1 MSAPTPEMI
10 ALARRVADEACE
22 PIRAPRHSSPWEAAY
37 RATLAMA
44 LEITERAAKMV
55 EWAHMVPP
63 DGGSPTPEECDLV
76 QSIATALRRFEHVG
90 REG

>member
-1 MSAPTPEMI
+1 MTPTPEMI

-44 LEITERAAKMV
+44 LEITERAAKMAEDRYV
-55 EWAHMVPP
+55 ETDWLEP
-63 DGGSPTPEECDLV
+63 G
-76 QSIATALRRFEHVG
+76 QSIATALRRFDHVG